1 MNSAP
6 VIIHTDGGCSGNP
19 GPGAWAA
26 VLTHGGL
33 TLEVVGGELETTNNR
48 MEISAAI
55 GALKALNRPCQV
67 VFHTDSQYLRNGITQ
82 WIASWKRNGWRTRD
96 REPVKNADLWRELD
110 ELVQQHRV
118 TWQWVKGHAGDI
130 GNERCDTLARRE
142 IKRLKSQ
149 GRKDAS

>member
-118 TWQWVKGHAGDI
+118 TWQWVKGHAGDV

-149 GRKDAS
+149 GRKAAS